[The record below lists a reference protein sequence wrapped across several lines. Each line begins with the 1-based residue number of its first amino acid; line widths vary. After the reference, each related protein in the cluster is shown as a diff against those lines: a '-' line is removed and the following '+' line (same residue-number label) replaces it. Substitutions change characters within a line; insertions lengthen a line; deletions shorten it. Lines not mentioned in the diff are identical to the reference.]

1 MSSLGLPDQEVA
13 ARLQQD
19 AKVIVSP
26 GYQFGPA
33 GVGHFRVCFARD
45 EAQWEEALGRI
56 VTVLNALGEERG
68 VA

>member
-1 MSSLGLPDQEVA
+1 MSSTGWNTA
-13 ARLQQD
+13 GASRLQQD

-45 EAQWEEALGRI
+45 EAQWEEALGRM
-56 VTVLNALGEERG
+56 VMVLEALGKERG